1 MGGINLDRVNG
12 GIIATT
18 SYFTEDSKELILDN
32 KLNFRIK
39 LHDFVMIKKLL
50 NQIG

>member
-1 MGGINLDRVNG
+1 MRHNNTYNREYLIQL
-12 GIIATT
+12 
-18 SYFTEDSKELILDN
+18 EELILDN

-50 NQIG
+50 NQIA